1 LLLEITGKTGSNL
14 PAYRR
19 QASQIWRI
27 KKMGLL
33 SNKEDLKLLVEKLN
47 FKEKVERSK
56 ALIKEAYKVYGDGL
70 VVANSLG
77 KDSVTVWDLAKRVNP
92 KIRGF
97 IVTTRF
103 KPKET
108 IKFMNEEVKKYPEL
122 KDYKNDSDIPEKLYE
137 TKPDI
142 CCDILKVESVKRAIE
157 EMHVKCW
164 VTGLRCTEG
173 RTRTDFKEVEE
184 RDKGLI
190 KLNPILIWKEREVW
204 QYLALYG
211 VAVNPLYAQ
220 GYRSLGCAPCTKIT
234 NDDNERAGRWI
245 GTSKCGGECGIHT
258 RPLKTNKDGDGI

>member
-1 LLLEITGKTGSNL
+1 MSLLE
-14 PAYRR
+14 
-19 QASQIWRI
+19 
-27 KKMGLL
+27 
-33 SNKEDLKLLVEKLN
+33 NKDDLKELVEKLN
-47 FKEKVERSK
+47 FKEKVQRSEE
-56 ALIKEAYKVYGDGL
+56 LIRQAHKKYGDSL

-77 KDSVTVWDLAKRVNP
+77 KDSVVVWDLAKRVNP

-103 KPKET
+103 KPQET
-108 IKFMNEEVKKYPEL
+108 IDFMKQEVKRYPEL
-122 KDYKNDSDIPEKLYE
+122 KVYKSDVQIADKLYQ
-137 TKPDI
+137 TSPDL
-142 CCDILKVESVKRAIE
+142 CCDLLKVVPVKQAIE
-157 EMHVKCW
+157 EMEVKCW

-204 QYLALYG
+204 QYAALYG
-211 VAVNPLYAQ
+211 VKVNPLYAE

-258 RPLKTNKDGDGI
+258 RPLKKE

>member
-1 LLLEITGKTGSNL
+1 MSLLET
-14 PAYRR
+14 
-19 QASQIWRI
+19 Q
-27 KKMGLL
+27 
-33 SNKEDLKLLVEKLN
+33 EDLKVLVETLN
-47 FKEKVERSK
+47 FKQKVDRSLR
-56 ALIKEAYKVYGDGL
+56 LIEETYKKHGDGL

-77 KDSVTVWDLAKRVNP
+77 KDSVVVWDLAKRVNH

-97 IVTTRF
+97 VVTTRF

-108 IKFMNEEVKKYPEL
+108 VEFMNDFVKKYPET
-122 KDYKNDSDIPEKLYE
+122 KVYKNDSVIPDELYKTE
-137 TKPDI
+137 PDK
-142 CCDILKVESVKRAIE
+142 CCDILKVEPVKRAIE
-157 EMHVKCW
+157 ELGVTCW

-173 RTRTDFKEVEE
+173 RTRTDFKEIEE

-204 QYLALYG
+204 QYLALYR
-211 VAVNPLYAQ
+211 VKVNPLYAE

-258 RPLKTNKDGDGI
+258 RPLKGKV

>member
-1 LLLEITGKTGSNL
+1 MSLLKT
-14 PAYRR
+14 
-19 QASQIWRI
+19 Q
-27 KKMGLL
+27 
-33 SNKEDLKLLVEKLN
+33 EDLKVLVETLN
-47 FKEKVERSK
+47 FKEKVDRSLQ
-56 ALIKEAYKVYGDGL
+56 LISEAYAKYGDGL

-77 KDSVTVWDLAKRVNP
+77 KDSVAVWDLAKKVSP

-108 IKFMNEEVKKYPEL
+108 IEFMKSEIAQYPEL
-122 KDYKNDSDIPEKLYE
+122 KVFKNDAEIPGELYKTE
-137 TKPDI
+137 PDK
-142 CCDILKVESVKRAIE
+142 CCDILKVIPTRQAIE
-157 EMHVKCW
+157 EMNVECW

-211 VAVNPLYAQ
+211 VKVNPLYGE
-220 GYRSLGCAPCTKIT
+220 GYRSLGCKPCTHIT

-258 RPLKTNKDGDGI
+258 RPLKTNVNGGGI